1 MGGRL
6 LTGPAAG
13 MMSAGDDSQHGTCTG
28 RRPETCHPVTSHEFS
43 M

>member
-13 MMSAGDDSQHGTCTG
+13 MKSAGDDSQHGTCTG
-28 RRPETCHPVTSHEFS
+28 QRPETCHPVTSHEFS